1 MYCESSIK
9 RNRLVSEPRLL
20 GGSFTSHR
28 SMATTTRVEIKAF
41 DGDNDFSLWKMR
53 IMAQLGVLGL
63 KGTLTDFALTK
74 TEPLTKSEE
83 KQVASGDESS
93 DSSAVLTKEV
103 PDPIKI
109 EKSEQAINI
118 IINHI
123 SDTVLRK
130 VNHYK
135 TAATLWE
142 LLNEL
147 YMETSLPNRI
157 YAQLK
162 FYSFRMMT
170 SKTIDQN
177 VR

>member
-1 MYCESSIK
+1 MLC
-9 RNRLVSEPRLL
+9 
-20 GGSFTSHR
+20 
-28 SMATTTRVEIKAF
+28 
-41 DGDNDFSLWKMR
+41 
-53 IMAQLGVLGL
+53 
-63 KGTLTDFALTK
+63 
-74 TEPLTKSEE
+74 
-83 KQVASGDESS
+83 
-93 DSSAVLTKEV
+93 EV

>member
-1 MYCESSIK
+1 
-9 RNRLVSEPRLL
+9 
-20 GGSFTSHR
+20 
-28 SMATTTRVEIKAF
+28 MATTTRVEIKAF